1 MLAALAAVTAVLADV
16 TGREMAANTFVISF
30 DDGPNNT
37 TTPLLLDALKKHDV
51 KAFFNLVGVNVDN
64 GELLKRM
71 VGEGHIM
78 GSHTW
83 SHAHLR
89 GRKRAFVDNELE
101 RTERAFQATLG
112 DRPWFFRA
120 PYGEWGEEAR
130 KSVADRGYTV
140 LGWDLD
146 TVDWRMHA
154 PVDVI
159 SALDAF
165 DGSHGIILMHEYTW
179 TTSAV
184 DEALTHMKRHGHRI
198 AHPLDALSGVE
209 RTTLVTRSC
218 NTSDQRVLQYRTW
231 CPRQVHREM

>member
-1 MLAALAAVTAVLADV
+1 MLPFPVLAAMLADV
-16 TGREMAANTFVISF
+16 TGGKMATGTFVISF
-30 DDGPNNT
+30 DDGPNNI

-64 GELLKRM
+64 GELLQRM
-71 VGEGHIM
+71 VREGHIL

-89 GRKRAFVDNELE
+89 GKQRSFVDNELE
-101 RTERAFQATLG
+101 RTEKAFQVTLG

-130 KSVADRGYTV
+130 KSVEDRGYTV

-146 TVDWRMHA
+146 TVDWTLHT
-154 PVDVI
+154 PVEVVR
-159 SALDAF
+159 ALDGF
-165 DGSHGIILMHEYTW
+165 DGAHGIILMHEYTW
-179 TTSAV
+179 TTDAV

-198 AHPLDALSGVE
+198 AHPLDALSVQE
-209 RTTLVTRSC
+209 RARLVNQSC
-218 NTSDQRVLQYRTW
+218 NTDDVRAMKLRTW
-231 CPRQVHREM
+231 CPRDGHHEI